1 VNRAAEQ
8 LLDLQHAD
16 DEVERL
22 AREVAATEASLA
34 GDPELD
40 RAQDEAT
47 RLADAHRQAEL
58 HVRSLEGELD
68 ALRARVKTLDRQLY
82 GGSVRNPAELLTLQH
97 ELDALKAQV
106 SEQEDVTLAAMEDA
120 DAIAGGH
127 RDQDAVVA
135 AIEAHRAGELGPMTE
150 RLGQLRQ
157 QHETAVAA
165 RDALVEQVPPK
176 SLALYRRV
184 ASKHTP
190 AVVRV
195 VSGSCGGCHLPVG
208 AHDVHEARF
217 GEAVV
222 QCANCDRILAP

>member
-1 VNRAAEQ
+1 MNRAAEQ
-8 LLDLQHAD
+8 LLELQHAD

-22 AREVAATEASLA
+22 VREVAATEAALA

-40 RAQDEAT
+40 RARDQAT
-47 RLADAHRQAEL
+47 HTADAQRQAEL
-58 HVRSLEGELD
+58 RVRSLEGELD
-68 ALRARVKTLDRQLY
+68 ALRARVKTLDRKLY

-106 SEQEDVTLAAMEDA
+106 SEQEDVTLAAMEDSE
-120 DAIAGGH
+120 AIAGAR
-127 RDQDAVVA
+127 RDQDGAVA
-135 AIEAHRAGELGPMTE
+135 AIEARRAEELGPMTE

-157 QHETAVAA
+157 QHQAAVAA

-184 ASKHTP
+184 ATRHSP

-195 VSGSCGGCHLPVG
+195 VSGTCGGCHLPLG
-208 AHDVHEARF
+208 AHEAHEARV
-217 GEAVV
+217 GITLV
-222 QCANCDRILAP
+222 QCPNCDRILAP